1 MHVFQWRL
9 WAGLALLSA
18 GSLVI
23 VAAAPAQKP
32 APALKIPPG
41 FDLAAGM
48 TALYGNY
55 DPASRSSSI
64 VAPHGSSGPT
74 EKENVRV
81 FFFHVFRDSDE
92 DKVLLAT
99 FAVPAAGRF
108 KCRDCPPLIG
118 AALFKRTGEALSKTG
133 ASGWTVEA
141 SRPPDLV
148 FGGWGEPPKAEIFQF
163 GPHQFGIE
171 LEVTASAQG
180 ERTTETNL
188 LAPWTGSFTS
198 VFQTDTEDN
207 NLRVCPPKGPV
218 PCHAFSSLLKFA
230 PGDNPDYYD
239 LLVETLGTR
248 LTNGAIED
256 ISCTKH
262 LRFAD
267 GRYS

>member
-1 MHVFQWRL
+1 MFQWRL
-9 WAGLALLSA
+9 WAGVALLSA
-18 GSLVI
+18 SSLFAA
-23 VAAAPAQKP
+23 AAAPAQKP
-32 APALKIPPG
+32 AAALKIPPG

-55 DPASRSSSI
+55 NPASRSSAV

-81 FFFHVFRDSDE
+81 FFLQAFRDSEGDE
-92 DKVLLAT
+92 VLLAT

-108 KCRDCPPLIG
+108 KCRDCRPLIG

-133 ASGWTVEA
+133 ASGWTVEV
-141 SRPPDLV
+141 SRPPDFA
-148 FGGWGEPPKAEIFQF
+148 FGGWGEPPHAEIFQF

-180 ERTTETNL
+180 EKATEINL
-188 LAPWTGSFTS
+188 LAPWAGSFTN
-198 VFQTDTEDN
+198 VFQTDTEEN
-207 NLRVCPPKGPV
+207 NLSDCPPNGPA
-218 PCHAFSSLLKFA
+218 PCHASSSLLKFV

-239 LLVETLGTR
+239 LLVETFGTR

-256 ISCTKH
+256 ISYTKH

-267 GRYS
+267 GRYL

>member
-1 MHVFQWRL
+1 VPVLPWRL

-18 GSLVI
+18 SSLFVC
-23 VAAAPAQKP
+23 AAAPAQKT

-64 VAPHGSSGPT
+64 VAPHGADEPS
-74 EKENVRV
+74 EKETVRV
-81 FFFHVFRDSDE
+81 FFLNGFRDSDE

-99 FAVPAAGRF
+99 YAVPDGRRF
-108 KCRDCPPLIG
+108 TRHDCRPLV
-118 AALFKRTGEALSKTG
+118 GEALFRRG
-133 ASGWTVEA
+133 ASGWTVAA
-141 SRPPDLV
+141 SRQPDFK
-148 FGGWGEPPKAEIFQF
+148 FGGGCQPPNAEIFQF

-180 ERTTETNL
+180 ERATEINL
-188 LAPWTGSFTS
+188 FAPWAGSFTS

-207 NLRVCPPKGPV
+207 NLRGCPPKGPA
-218 PCHAFSSLLKFA
+218 PCHASSSLLKFV

-239 LLVETLGTR
+239 LLVETFGTR

-256 ISCTKH
+256 IGYTKH

-267 GRYS
+267 GRYL